1 MIWLYGLIFIISC
14 ALLFW
19 SGNFLVGALT
29 RTARFLG
36 WKEFVVAFFI
46 MAFATSIPNLF
57 VGIISGLNKIP
68 ELSFGDVV
76 GTNIVDLALILG
88 LAALISRRGL
98 SAPSRTVQDS
108 AIFTM
113 AVAILPLL
121 LIQDGILSRVD
132 GILLLSAFLIYLFWL
147 FTKRER
153 FEKVYDGVRKP
164 LNLTSF
170 FKDLILIFGS
180 ILLLLLSAQGI
191 VKSAI
196 FFAEYLNFPI
206 SLIGILII
214 GLGTA
219 LPEAS
224 FALQAARRN
233 QDWLILGNLMG
244 SAVITS
250 TFVLGMVSL
259 IFPIKIFNF
268 APFFIA
274 RLFLIIVAIS
284 FFLFVRTGH
293 KVTRKEALFL
303 LLIYLAFVVAEIL
316 FK

>member
-1 MIWLYGLIFIISC
+1 M
-14 ALLFW
+14 W

-29 RTARFLG
+29 RIARFLG

-57 VGIISGLNKIP
+57 VGIVSGLNKIP

-98 SAPSRTVQDS
+98 SAPSQTVQGS
-108 AIFTM
+108 SIFTM
-113 AVAILPLL
+113 AAAILPLL
-121 LIQDGILSRVD
+121 LVQDGILSRVD
-132 GILLLSAFLIYLFWL
+132 GFLLLSTFLIYLSWL
-147 FTKRER
+147 FHKRER
-153 FEKVYDGVRKP
+153 FKKVYDGVAEP
-164 LNLTSF
+164 LNLASL

-180 ILLLLLSAQGI
+180 ILLLLFSAQGI

-206 SLIGILII
+206 GLIGILII

-224 FALQAARRN
+224 FTLHAARKS

-244 SAVITS
+244 SVVITA
-250 TFVLGMVSL
+250 TLVLGTVAL
-259 IFPIKIFNF
+259 IFPIKISDLS
-268 APFFIA
+268 PFFIA
-274 RLFLIIVAIS
+274 RFFLIIAVLS
-284 FFLFVRTGH
+284 FF
-293 KVTRKEALFL
+293 FL
-303 LLIYLAFVVAEIL
+303 SEPATKLP
-316 FK
+316 KKKG